1 MRIIV
6 IKSTWNGDRVAG
18 LAMNDGFS
26 LDKDL
31 ARLEQAC
38 EGRDLRVEC
47 WRPDDMDIDETIEFI
62 KEEYPHG

>member
-6 IKSTWNGDRVAG
+6 IKSTWDGARVAG

-26 LDKDL
+26 LDEALKK
-31 ARLEQAC
+31 LEAAC

-47 WRPDDMDIDETIEFI
+47 WRPDDMTVDETTKFIE
-62 KEEYPHG
+62 EEYPRD